1 MISEI
6 VTSTLIAELQ
16 KGIRKLDAFIN
27 GKLNHIP
34 ITMDLII
41 YRFKKWHLEYP
52 TAVGF
57 VIVEFAQ
64 EGNYSIVQ
72 GMIDQETNEVYTAL
86 RVEATDMGD
95 KAKELL
101 LNGPNIKIFPR

>member
-6 VTSTLIAELQ
+6 VVSTLITELQ

-41 YRFKKWHLEYP
+41 YRFKKWNPEYP

-57 VIVEFAQ
+57 VIVELAQ
-64 EGNYSIVQ
+64 EGDYSIVQ
-72 GMIDQETNEVYTAL
+72 GMINQETNEVCTAV
-86 RVEATDMGD
+86 RIEATDMGD

-101 LNGPNIKIFPR
+101 LNGKNVKIFPR